1 MIKISDKYY
10 ISADNKNYILQEQS
24 TVKDETSKNF
34 GKIVYKDLGYFGKVE
49 EVIRYIIEL
58 QIRQYVAKD
67 RINSL
72 EQLLNKIKRIEKD
85 INNQFNMS
93 KKS

>member
-24 TVKDETSKNF
+24 TVKDENSKNF

-67 RINSL
+67 KINSL

-93 KKS
+93 SKS